1 MYEDRVFVGWKNGC
15 FVSTAGPNLEF
26 QRQLTEMVEELGPP
40 DTVEFRP
47 ANEGF
52 VIGGFD
58 LDEPAV
64 IDEPDSATDIISLR
78 QGMPVQLEDDEDD
91 ESAEYCAPV

>member
-15 FVSTAGPNLEF
+15 FVTTAGPNLEF
-26 QRQLTEMVEELGPP
+26 QRQLTEMVADLGPP
-40 DTVEFRP
+40 DKVEFRP

-52 VIGGFD
+52 TIGGFD
-58 LDEPAV
+58 LEDN
-64 IDEPDSATDIISLR
+64 DLDSLDSATDIIPLR
-78 QGMPVQLEDDEDD
+78 QALPVQLEDEEDD